1 MGLNSPMQHH
11 HPASGSRLVH
21 RVSLLACGLFL
32 FTPACAATA
41 QGPARDAAR
50 PGIEVLALSR
60 GAGVPEA
67 TRQVFEAIV
76 ARVEAARAEGRVVEI
91 NQSII
96 GLEGETRL
104 CVVFTDEVA
113 LELLGP
119 ELRDLSA
126 GVELLQ
132 LRQNGCSRQ

>member
-11 HPASGSRLVH
+11 RRASGSRLVH
-21 RVSLLACGLFL
+21 HASLLACGLFL

-41 QGPARDAAR
+41 QDSDRDAAR

-67 TRQVFEAIV
+67 TRRVFETIV
-76 ARVEAARAEGRVVEI
+76 ARVEAARAEEGVVQI
-91 NQSII
+91 KQSIF

-104 CVVFTDEVA
+104 CVVFRDEEA
-113 LELLGP
+113 LDTLGP
-119 ELRDLSA
+119 ELRNLAA
-126 GVELLQ
+126 GIELLQ
-132 LRQNGCSRQ
+132 FRQNGCAGQ